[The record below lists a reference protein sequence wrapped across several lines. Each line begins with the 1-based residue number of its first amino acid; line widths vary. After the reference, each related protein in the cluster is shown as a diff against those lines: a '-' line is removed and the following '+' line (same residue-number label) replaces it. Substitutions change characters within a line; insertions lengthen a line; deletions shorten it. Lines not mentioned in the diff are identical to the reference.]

1 MAREHEDGH
10 TPHEESIGAAT
21 RALADATA
29 ALTRLIGKQVSN
41 AVPEVS
47 ETIAVSL
54 REASRGL
61 AEASEKVER
70 SAGGR
75 RGQDRRQEKVD
86 RTRSELLAAAA
97 RVFAAHGYEGASV
110 GDIAAEAGFTKGALY
125 AHFGS
130 KSEVFLALARESL
143 LVRHEATCDEPEL
156 PGVTAEGIDEAAIAA
171 WLRDAQQNPS
181 LLLMLE
187 FVSYGIRHPEA
198 RAELGAVQE
207 QGLEHFAEQVAALRA
222 ARRGAATEEPTTEDR
237 DIALAI
243 VSVANMAA
251 MLSLLT
257 DSPHTSPEA
266 GARVIARLLEG

>member
-1 MAREHEDGH
+1 MAREREDED
-10 TPHEESIGAAT
+10 TPHEDSIGAAT
-21 RALADATA
+21 RALAEATA
-29 ALTRLIGKQVSN
+29 ALTRLIGKQVSS

-47 ETIAVSL
+47 ETVAASL

-61 AEASEKVER
+61 ADASEKVER

-75 RGQDRRQEKVD
+75 RTQGRRQDKVD
-86 RTRSELLAAAA
+86 RTRAELLAAAA

-143 LVRHEATCDEPEL
+143 LVGHEAKDEDHEI
-156 PGVTAEGIDEAAIAA
+156 PGVTAEGIDQDAVAG
-171 WLRDAQQNPS
+171 WLRDAQQNPH

-187 FVSYGIRHPEA
+187 FVGYGIRHPEA

-207 QGLEHFAEQVAALRA
+207 QGLQHFAEQVAALRA
-222 ARRGAATEEPTTEDR
+222 ARRGVTADEPTVEDR
-237 DIALAI
+237 DTALAV

-251 MLSLLT
+251 LLGLLT

-266 GARVIARLLEG
+266 GARAIARILES